1 MHTNEGGDEHLDVTR
16 EVVVGDRTIRVR
28 ASYRYGGDVSVDLAI
43 EDGEGQRCG
52 ELTGTVATADLL
64 PASKV
69 LASLLAAVATV
80 LGHTDT
86 GKSVEFEELR
96 RRYPNAYKPWTT
108 AEEARLIER
117 YRTQPSVAALARE
130 FGRRPGGIAHRLEHL
145 NLRPLPERR
154 GEPDAGGDDEEP
166 DWG

>member
-1 MHTNEGGDEHLDVTR
+1 MHLNEGDDEHLDVTR

-28 ASYRYGGDVSVDLAI
+28 ARYRYGGDVTVDLTI

-52 ELTGTVATADLL
+52 DLAGTVAVADLL
-64 PASKV
+64 PASKA
-69 LASLLAAVATV
+69 LASLLGAVATV
-80 LGHTDT
+80 LGETNT
-86 GKSVEFEELR
+86 GKSVEFEEIR

-117 YRTQPSVAALARE
+117 YRTQPSVAALAQE

-145 NLRPLPERR
+145 NLRPLSGQH
-154 GEPDAGGDDEEP
+154 GEPNAGRDEDEP
-166 DWG
+166 DWR